1 MRKSGGKLIQKIRL
15 VQQTICGDKKSLL
28 IVFHFIVYKGMES
41 PSKRLLWKKEEDNTV
56 KKYLLKRLGQII
68 PVLFIITFVVFVLV
82 YIAGD
87 PVALMLP
94 EDASE
99 SDREAL
105 REALGLN
112 ESFLS
117 QYFHFLKDLV
127 VGNFGT
133 SFRYSQDALPLVL
146 ERLPA
151 TFELAFASMLIAT
164 IIAIPLG
171 IYSAKKRNSFLD
183 LFITGGSVLG
193 KAMPN
198 FWLGIMFILLFAVN
212 MPVFPVSGRGTISH
226 LILPAL
232 TLGTGIAAEM
242 TRLIR
247 SSMLEILNQ
256 DYIRTAKSKGVGE
269 NGIVYKHAFRN
280 SLIPFV
286 TIMGLQISHL
296 VSGALI
302 TETVFS
308 WPGLGQLLV
317 QAVNGRDMAVVQA
330 AVFIIAMLVI
340 VINLLT
346 DLVYRLLDP
355 RIKYS

>member
-1 MRKSGGKLIQKIRL
+1 L
-15 VQQTICGDKKSLL
+15 
-28 IVFHFIVYKGMES
+28 
-41 PSKRLLWKKEEDNTV
+41 
-56 KKYLLKRLGQII
+56 KKYLVRRLLQII
-68 PVLFIITFVVFVLV
+68 PVMFIITFVVFVLV
-82 YIAGD
+82 YLAGD

-99 SDREAL
+99 ADREAL

-112 ESFLS
+112 ESFLF
-117 QYFHFLKDLV
+117 QYLHFLGDLFR
-127 VGNFGT
+127 GNFGT
-133 SFRYSQDALPLVL
+133 SFRYNQEALPLVL

-151 TFELAFASMLIAT
+151 TFELAAASMIVA
-164 IIAIPLG
+164 IVIAIPLG
-171 IYSAKKRNSFLD
+171 IYSARKRNSFVD

-198 FWLGIMFILLFAVN
+198 FWLGIMLILLLAVN
-212 MPVFPVSGRGTISH
+212 YQVFPVSGRGTVAH
-226 LILPAL
+226 LILPAI

-247 SSMLEILNQ
+247 SSMLEILHQ
-256 DYIRTAKSKGVGE
+256 DYIRTAKSKGVSDTLV
-269 NGIVYKHAFRN
+269 IFKHAFRN
-280 SLIPFV
+280 SLIPVV
-286 TIMGLQISHL
+286 TITALQITHL

-330 AVFIIAMLVI
+330 AVFVIAFLVI
-340 VINLLT
+340 LINLIT
-346 DLVYRLLDP
+346 DIVYRLLDP

>member
-1 MRKSGGKLIQKIRL
+1 M
-15 VQQTICGDKKSLL
+15 
-28 IVFHFIVYKGMES
+28 
-41 PSKRLLWKKEEDNTV
+41 
-56 KKYLLKRLGQII
+56 KKYLIRRFLQII

-82 YIAGD
+82 YLAGD
-87 PVALMLP
+87 PVSLMLP

-99 SDREAL
+99 ADREAL

-112 ESFLS
+112 EPFVY
-117 QYFHFLKDLV
+117 QYFHFIGDLIT
-127 VGNFGT
+127 GNFGT
-133 SFRYSQDALPLVL
+133 SFRYNQEALPLVL

-151 TFELAFASMLIAT
+151 TFELAAASMLVAI

-171 IYSAKKRNSFLD
+171 IYSAKKRNSFID

-198 FWLGIMFILLFAVN
+198 FWLGIMLILLLAVN
-212 MPVFPVSGRGTISH
+212 YQLFPVSGRGSVMH
-226 LILPAL
+226 MVLPAI

-256 DYIRTAKSKGVGE
+256 DYIRTAKSKGASEMSV
-269 NGIVYKHAFRN
+269 VFKHAFRN
-280 SLIPFV
+280 SLIPVV
-286 TIMGLQISHL
+286 TIMGLQVSHL

-308 WPGLGQLLV
+308 WPGLGLLLV

-330 AVFIIAMLVI
+330 AVFVIAILVI
-340 VINLLT
+340 VVNLLT
-346 DLVYRLLDP
+346 DIVYRVLDP
-355 RIKYS
+355 RINYS